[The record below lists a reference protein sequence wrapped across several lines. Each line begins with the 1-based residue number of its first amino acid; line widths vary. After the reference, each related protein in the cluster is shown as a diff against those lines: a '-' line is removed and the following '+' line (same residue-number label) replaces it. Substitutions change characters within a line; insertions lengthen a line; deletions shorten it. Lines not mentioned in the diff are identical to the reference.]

1 MLFQTNDNNVVFL
14 DDRGEVKGKVEFSD
28 VDDNTVDIN
37 TVYVAPSE
45 RGFGLAG
52 RLMGAAARHLR
63 FAGKKVQAS
72 CPYAQEWFGKHKEY
86 ADILA

>member
-28 VDDNTVDIN
+28 LDDQTVDIDS
-37 TVYVAPSE
+37 VYVAPSE
-45 RGFGLAG
+45 RGYGLAS

-63 FAGKKVQAS
+63 FAGKKVKAT
-72 CPYAQEWFGKHKEY
+72 CPYAQKWFGDHAEY
-86 ADILA
+86 ADMLA